1 MLEASG
7 LASKALSAGNKV
19 AGPLGAYVAWTAP
32 AGTGDISSKMNFYMD
47 AIKGF
52 KIANP
57 VVTTQLALA
66 DSDRYPIA
74 QGLGLYVT
82 GSIIEMIGDSLGTG
96 VIKRMG
102 GIAKKG
108 GASTAINS
116 LVASYIFEARNN
128 PHSAGL
134 AGGTRSTGRSVAGRT
149 PAAQSTIIRDNPQGM
164 QNYMT
169 GGNAY
174 YAV

>member
-7 LASKALSAGNKV
+7 LASKALKAGNKV

-32 AGTGDISSKMNFYMD
+32 AGAGDISSKMTFYMD
-47 AIKGF
+47 ALKGF

-57 VVTTQLALA
+57 IITTQLALA
-66 DSDRYPIA
+66 DPDRYPIA

-82 GSIIEMIGDSLGTG
+82 GTVIEMIGDSLDTS

-128 PHSAGL
+128 PHSS
-134 AGGTRSTGRSVAGRT
+134 GTSTGRSVAGRT
-149 PAAQSTIIRDNPQGM
+149 PAAQSTIIRDNPQGL
-164 QNYMT
+164 QRYMP